1 LEKVGHT
8 FAPWTTQRGKH
19 FGHAF
24 EYIAGVPPCQ
34 VCTSG
39 AAGRFKKES
48 HHWWANSLLQGD
60 SWRGRKKRAKGRHCR
75 LAPVLSAQLRLGS
88 HKQIEEQIV
97 LALDIIS
104 HDDKLQARFRSKTEA
119 NQQNLL
125 ALRPI
130 NTTRRNIHK
139 IGNDAET
146 MSRRANFRTH
156 AKSCERTASRRSAGR
171 GEQRSQN
178 VLMSSA
184 H

>member
-1 LEKVGHT
+1 
-8 FAPWTTQRGKH
+8 
-19 FGHAF
+19 
-24 EYIAGVPPCQ
+24 
-34 VCTSG
+34 
-39 AAGRFKKES
+39 
-48 HHWWANSLLQGD
+48 
-60 SWRGRKKRAKGRHCR
+60 
-75 LAPVLSAQLRLGS
+75 VLSAQLRLGS

-97 LALDIIS
+97 LALVIIS
-104 HDDKLQARFRSKTEA
+104 HDDKLRARFRSKTGA

-146 MSRRANFRTH
+146 MSRRANFRTY
-156 AKSCERTASRRSAGR
+156 AKSCERTPSRRSAGR